1 MLRYFDMTLND
12 KLHLLEGI
20 AAVAAA
26 IVAQLEMTIVLHI
39 YQLSHEGAILVN
51 IRMIALTT
59 VEQREILAADILTQ
73 IAVHTL
79 KDVVKQLLAVCLVAM
94 NLPKRHRVGGRT
106 HETLLVD
113 IHSHTDD
120 AVAYLL
126 TLQSVLNQYASNL
139 AITPID
145 IIGPFD
151 AQVADMLAQRITD
164 GQRDSHRDMELT
176 TGRNVSWVNQHR
188 EQQVLAPLALPGI
201 HATAATCR
209 LVVGNYTK
217 GTVPFV

>member
-26 IVAQLEMTIVLHI
+26 IVAQLEMTIVLDIH
-39 YQLSHEGAILVN
+39 QLSHEGAILVS

-94 NLPKRHRVGGRT
+94 NLPK
-106 HETLLVD
+106 
-113 IHSHTDD
+113 
-120 AVAYLL
+120 
-126 TLQSVLNQYASNL
+126 
-139 AITPID
+139 
-145 IIGPFD
+145 
-151 AQVADMLAQRITD
+151 
-164 GQRDSHRDMELT
+164 
-176 TGRNVSWVNQHR
+176 
-188 EQQVLAPLALPGI
+188 
-201 HATAATCR
+201 
-209 LVVGNYTK
+209 
-217 GTVPFV
+217 